1 MKLKSTDY
9 IQLRTESIYGQ
20 LLFKESV
27 ADGKR
32 ETERETEMDGVQ
44 QSAALEKTATETDSL
59 EQGTNILKL
68 INRFNLK
75 YIRQFQK
82 LFFTE

>member
-1 MKLKSTDY
+1 MKLKSTY
-9 IQLRTESIYGQ
+9 SIQLTTESIYGQ

-32 ETERETEMDGVQ
+32 ETERETEMDGEVQ

-59 EQGTNILKL
+59 EQGTYILKL
-68 INRFNLK
+68 INRFSLS
-75 YIRQFQK
+75 I
-82 LFFTE
+82 